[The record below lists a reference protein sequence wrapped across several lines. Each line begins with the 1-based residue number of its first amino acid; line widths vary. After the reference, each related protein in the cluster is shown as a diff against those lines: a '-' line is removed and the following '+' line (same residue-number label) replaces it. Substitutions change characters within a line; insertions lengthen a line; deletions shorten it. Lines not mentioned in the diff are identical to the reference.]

1 MYCGRETS
9 SSSSGQTCRSVV
21 ESGLAGENREP
32 DAAVRE
38 QLAEVERLLRNLFHI
53 LRGRNGVS
61 PAGAEVN
68 IHSPGSA
75 SSALHT
81 RTPARC
87 IHRRGSFSVSHTVL
101 YAQIGPTGMSQNTR
115 QYDGVFVAYCA
126 TSRPSTGDHT
136 NSASSTLVRTK

>member
-21 ESGLAGENREP
+21 ESGSQARTGERTPPSVSSSPKSSVSCGTFSTFSE
-32 DAAVRE
+32 
-38 QLAEVERLLRNLFHI
+38 
-53 LRGRNGVS
+53 GRNGVS